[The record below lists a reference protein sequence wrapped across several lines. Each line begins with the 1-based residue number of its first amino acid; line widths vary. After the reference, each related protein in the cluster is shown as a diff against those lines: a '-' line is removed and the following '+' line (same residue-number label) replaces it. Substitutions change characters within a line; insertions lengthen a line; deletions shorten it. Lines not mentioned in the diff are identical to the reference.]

1 MNSPHWYEIVIGCLG
16 VAGGCLLASWT
27 LWFAV
32 HDRNWLMAI
41 VGLGAVVF
49 TAGVVFQ
56 QAQAAAGSPTNLWTA
71 SITVPVIGVAISQV
85 AVVGLLMALVGTSL
99 VLFFERVV
107 PEDLRWHPRPRR
119 WLDED
124 DRV

>member
-1 MNSPHWYEIVIGCLG
+1 MNSPHWYDVVIGCLG
-16 VAGGCLLASWT
+16 AAGGCLLASWT
-27 LWFAV
+27 LWYAV

-41 VGLGAVVF
+41 VGAGAVIF

-56 QAQAAAGSPTNLWTA
+56 QAQAAAGSPVNIWTA
-71 SITVPVIGVAISQV
+71 SITVPVIGVVISQV
-85 AVVGLLMALVGTSL
+85 AVVGLLVALVGTSL

-107 PEDLRWHPRPRR
+107 AEEVRWRPAASRR
-119 WLDED
+119 LDED